1 MFSEILFGVCRVLV
15 PSLPLPVYWSWSE
28 GETLPDGVSV
38 TKGDLP
44 RAMKLRVGLVQIN
57 PPKVTVEKNNVAKIH
72 VDVRMLVGWF
82 LRTTG
87 MSEREAEAKCGELI
101 RFVKT
106 ACNKLDV
113 EITSDLSV
121 ETVTFIL
128 PVEWKVVGI
137 LKNNSPIPYVVSDT
151 NTFTFMFTHESSTL
165 ITIQLASDIVQLI
178 MVPVGSIVSVIA
190 LMIIVS
196 LMKTLIRK
204 MKKSV

>member
-1 MFSEILFGVCRVLV
+1 MLV

-28 GETLPDGVSV
+28 GEELPNGVSV
-38 TKGDLP
+38 TRGDLP

-57 PPKVTVEKNNVAKIH
+57 PPKVTVEKNNVARIH
-72 VDVRMLVGWF
+72 VDVRTLVEWF

-106 ACNKLDV
+106 ACNRVDV
-113 EITSDLSV
+113 EITSDLSA
-121 ETVTFIL
+121 ETVTFTL
-128 PVEWKVVGI
+128 PAEWRVVGI
-137 LKNNSPIPYVVSDT
+137 LKNNLPIPYVVSDT

-165 ITIQLASDIVQLI
+165 ITIQLASDIMQLI
-178 MVPVGSIVSVIA
+178 MVPVGSIVGILA
-190 LMIIVS
+190 IIIIVS
-196 LMKTLIRK
+196 MAKTLTRM